1 MPKGTTPSGR
11 KYEFDAGLA
20 ARQLK
25 QRGGFTMQ
33 RTSGKT
39 PSRGY
44 MVSDFGSEKIIP
56 GHASP
61 REIESYRAAHPG
73 RLSRGRRYIGGW
85 HEKGE
90 TYLDQSRNVMSSKK
104 AQKLG
109 QTNAQRA
116 VYNVTRDKVY
126 RVHHGGR
133 IDVRGTLFEGHAE
146 AARSLRVGNS
156 DAMRQQTEMS
166 LTMGRAVE
174 HTRRHDTGHVAKTAP
189 GTYTQGRLF

>member
-25 QRGGFTMQ
+25 QRGGFSMQ

-39 PSRGY
+39 PARGY
-44 MVSDFGSEKIIP
+44 MVSDFGSEHIVP

-61 REIESYRAAHPG
+61 REIEDYRAARPG
-73 RLSRGRRYIGGW
+73 RLSRGRRYVGGW
-85 HEKGE
+85 YDEGK
-90 TYLDQSRNVMSSKK
+90 TYLDQSRNVRSAKK
-104 AQKLG
+104 AHTLG
-109 QTNAQRA
+109 QAGAQRA

-133 IDVRGTLFEGHAE
+133 VDVRGTLFEGHQE
-146 AARSLRVGNS
+146 AAQSLRRGNS
-156 DAMRQQTEMS
+156 DAARQQTETA
-166 LTMGRAVE
+166 LTMGQAVQ
-174 HTRRHDTGHVAKTAP
+174 HVRKHDTVNVVAKHV
-189 GTYTQGRLF
+189 QGRLF